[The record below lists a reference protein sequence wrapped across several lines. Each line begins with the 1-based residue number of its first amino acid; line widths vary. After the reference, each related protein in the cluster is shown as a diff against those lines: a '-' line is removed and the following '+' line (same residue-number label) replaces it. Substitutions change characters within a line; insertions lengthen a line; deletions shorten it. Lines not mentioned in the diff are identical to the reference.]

1 MFLLLARDAFLR
13 RASATHDTIVRMV
26 AVLGTLLVFM
36 DPYSFEVVRRTHGA

>member
-26 AVLGTLLVFM
+26 ALLGTLLIVIDSLF
-36 DPYSFEVVRRTHGA
+36 FKLVRTYGA